1 MPNAVTQER
10 ILRYPEA
17 SLRRRT
23 TFGKKQGLIFIISGP
38 SGSGK
43 TTLAEKILGN
53 KRLKNKLARSI
64 SFTTRPKRSGEQDK
78 KDYFFLSEKR
88 FKQAQK
94 AKKILEWTKYLGYY
108 YATPKDFIERQ
119 LNQAK
124 HVILCLD
131 LKGAFTVKRQYPGN
145 TITIFVIPPSLDT
158 LLHRITSRCN
168 KTKEG
173 EVKER
178 LRLAQQELS
187 ACDKYDYC
195 VVNKYLS
202 RATKQLKGI
211 ILKEIAYLKI

>member
-1 MPNAVTQER
+1 MRKQSE
-10 ILRYPEA
+10 
-17 SLRRRT
+17 
-23 TFGKKQGLIFIISGP
+23 KQGLIFIISGP

-78 KDYFFLSEKR
+78 KDYFFISGKR
-88 FKQAQK
+88 FKREQK

-119 LNQAK
+119 LHKAK
-124 HVILCLD
+124 HIILCLD
-131 LKGAFTVKRQYPGN
+131 LKGAFSVKRQYPGN
-145 TITIFVIPPSLDT
+145 TVTIFVIPPSLDT
-158 LLHRITSRCN
+158 LLQRITSRCN

-173 EVKER
+173 EVRQR

-187 ACDKYDYC
+187 ACEKYDYC
-195 VVNKYLS
+195 VVNKDLNQ
-202 RATKQLKGI
+202 AIKELQGI
-211 ILKEIAYLKI
+211 ILKEITYLKNSKE